1 MESNKKLVESN
12 KKLVESNKKLVESNK
27 KLVESNK
34 KLVESNNKLV
44 ESNKKLVESNK
55 KLVES
60 NKKLVES
67 NNKLVESRIKHTELS
82 NIKVFKGVRLR
93 KAIRLLVLTAATVVA
108 VCFIGAGGCGRREA
122 LKAPSPEVIQA
133 PPETTAQVKATPL
146 DTFGAKAVYR
156 GVQELQEEIGRA
168 KGAGGLR
175 ERDSLRVLLGRAL
188 SEFREYRASGAAFD
202 SVSKTGPPAPWTEEA
217 FFEGG
222 RAYLL
227 DEQYGPGL
235 AMLLAARS
243 AYPEKVRERSTGLLI
258 GYAYE
263 GLKQYGKAQ
272 EEYELLIMNGAPLED
287 YAKLRLGVVYRK
299 MGKRA
304 AGNRILEGL
313 AAQGR
318 GAGPEHPR
326 AGGSAVGQLARAE
339 LAAGRKKKEIKMPA
353 LPATPDTS
361 QEAKLKGGFSYA
373 KRLMKRGNY
382 TAAIRS
388 FSKVAK
394 AGGSRGAEAR
404 YYVGRCYEFMGE
416 LEGALENYRLAQ
428 SGGPKSGIADDALW
442 RAGLAS
448 FKLGRPDEAIKDWGR
463 VLAEYP
469 KSQFYEESAFWSGRC
484 WEGKGEKGKAIA
496 SYRKVC
502 EEDPFQ
508 YYAFKA
514 RERITL
520 LDTTAK
526 DPPAPRPPLGSDTLT
541 TGEWFARWGAGGKDL
556 ARDSAR
562 WSGTLKRPY
571 VLRGIALL
579 EAGFLREGAMEL
591 APLEE
596 EYRTTPYALWQL
608 GKIYEKAG
616 ADSRVI
622 WCGRRILRLAPP
634 AERPDVTQEVIAMM
648 YPVRFARTILEQGAR
663 WKVDPAFTLGII
675 REESRFR
682 GRDVSRA
689 GARGLMQVMP
699 RTGKVIARQL
709 GIEGFETGDLFDP
722 YTSLTF
728 GIYYLSS
735 VRQDVGDQR
744 ELIAA
749 GYNAGPG
756 AVVLWAAKGAGGSVP
771 DLPAFIE
778 DIPYLE
784 TREYVKTVLGST
796 WTYEQRFGRMGRK
809 GDNP

>member
-1 MESNKKLVESN
+1 MR
-12 KKLVESNKKLVESNK
+12 
-27 KLVESNK
+27 
-34 KLVESNNKLV
+34 
-44 ESNKKLVESNK
+44 
-55 KLVES
+55 
-60 NKKLVES
+60 
-67 NNKLVESRIKHTELS
+67 RIKKT
-82 NIKVFKGVRLR
+82 
-93 KAIRLLVLTAATVVA
+93 LVLAAATIVA
-108 VCFIGAGGCGRREA
+108 VCFMGAGGCGEKA
-122 LKAPSPEVIQA
+122 GLKAPSQEVIQA
-133 PPETTAQVKATPL
+133 PPETTAQVKAPP
-146 DTFGAKAVYR
+146 DTFDAKAVYR
-156 GVQELQEEIGRA
+156 GVQELQEEIHRA
-168 KGAGGLR
+168 KSPR
-175 ERDSLRVLLGRAL
+175 ERDSLRVLMGRAL
-188 SEFREYRASGAAFD
+188 SEFREYRASGAAYD

-217 FFEGG
+217 LFEGG

-272 EEYELLIMNGAPLED
+272 EEYELLIMNGAPLEE

-299 MGKRA
+299 MGKRT

-318 GAGPEHPR
+318 G
-326 AGGSAVGQLARAE
+326 SAVGQLARAE
-339 LAAGRKKKEIKMPA
+339 LSTGRKKKEIKMPA

-448 FKLGRPDEAIKDWGR
+448 FKLGRPDEATKDWGR

-526 DPPAPRPPLGSDTLT
+526 DPPAPLGSDTLT

-562 WSGTLKRPY
+562 WEGTLKRPY

-591 APLEE
+591 APLEQ

-663 WKVDPAFTLGII
+663 WKVDPAFALGII

-709 GIEGFETGDLFDP
+709 GIEGFEVGDLFDP

-756 AVVLWAAKGAGGSVP
+756 AVRLWAAEGGAVP
-771 DLPAFIE
+771 DIPVFIE

-809 GDNP
+809 GSNP

>member
-1 MESNKKLVESN
+1 MR
-12 KKLVESNKKLVESNK
+12 
-27 KLVESNK
+27 
-34 KLVESNNKLV
+34 
-44 ESNKKLVESNK
+44 
-55 KLVES
+55 
-60 NKKLVES
+60 
-67 NNKLVESRIKHTELS
+67 RIKKT
-82 NIKVFKGVRLR
+82 
-93 KAIRLLVLTAATVVA
+93 LVLAAATIVA
-108 VCFIGAGGCGRREA
+108 VCFMGGCGEKA
-122 LKAPSPEVIQA
+122 GLKAPSPEVIKA
-133 PPETTAQVKATPL
+133 PPETTARVKVPP

-156 GVQELQEEIGRA
+156 GVQELQEEIQRA
-168 KGAGGLR
+168 KSPR

-188 SEFREYRASGAAFD
+188 SEFREYRASGAAYD

-217 FFEGG
+217 LFEGG
-222 RAYLL
+222 RSYLL

-235 AMLLAARS
+235 TMLLAARS
-243 AYPEKVRERSTGLLI
+243 AYPERARERSLGLLV

-263 GLKQYGKAQ
+263 SLKQYDKAQ

-299 MGKRA
+299 MGKHS
-304 AGNRILEGL
+304 AGNRILEDL
-313 AAQGR
+313 ATQGR
-318 GAGPEHPR
+318 GAG
-326 AGGSAVGQLARAE
+326 GSAVEQLARAE
-339 LAAGRKKKEIKMPA
+339 LATDRRGRGKKEIKMPA

-361 QEAKLKGGFSYA
+361 QEAKLRGGFSYA

-394 AGGSRGAEAR
+394 AGGSRGAEAQ

-416 LEGALENYRLAQ
+416 LEKALENYRLAQ
-428 SGGPKSGIADDALW
+428 SGGPKTGIADDALW

-448 FKLGRPDEAIKDWGR
+448 YKLGRCDEAITDWGQ
-463 VLAEYP
+463 VLAGYP

-496 SYRKVC
+496 SYRKVE

-514 RERITL
+514 RERINL

-526 DPPAPRPPLGSDTLT
+526 DPLGSDTLT
-541 TGEWFARWGAGGKDL
+541 TREWFARWSKDL

-571 VLRGIALL
+571 VLRGLALL
-579 EAGFLREGAMEL
+579 EAGLLREGTMEL
-591 APLEE
+591 APLEQ

-634 AERPDVTQEVIAMM
+634 AERPQVTQEVIAMM

-663 WKVDPAFTLGII
+663 WKVDPAFTLGIV

-709 GIEGFETGDLFDP
+709 GIEDFKVGDLFDP

-735 VRQDVGDQR
+735 VSQDVGDQK

-749 GYNAGPG
+749 GYNAGPL
-756 AVVLWAAKGAGGSVP
+756 AVAEWKSMKSTQDMAAF
-771 DLPAFIE
+771 LE

-809 GDNP
+809 GGNL

>member
-1 MESNKKLVESN
+1 M
-12 KKLVESNKKLVESNK
+12 
-27 KLVESNK
+27 
-34 KLVESNNKLV
+34 
-44 ESNKKLVESNK
+44 
-55 KLVES
+55 
-60 NKKLVES
+60 
-67 NNKLVESRIKHTELS
+67 I
-82 NIKVFKGVRLR
+82 VFKELR
-93 KAIRLLVLTAATVVA
+93 QTEAVRLLVLTAATLVA

-122 LKAPSPEVIQA
+122 LKAPSPEVIKA
-133 PPETTAQVKATPL
+133 PPETTAQVKAPR

-217 FFEGG
+217 LFEGG

-243 AYPEKVRERSTGLLI
+243 AYPEKAREKSTGLLI

-263 GLKQYGKAQ
+263 GLKQYDKAQ
-272 EEYELLIMNGAPLED
+272 EENELLIMNGAPLED

-318 GAGPEHPR
+318 GAG
-326 AGGSAVGQLARAE
+326 GSAVGQLARAE
-339 LAAGRKKKEIKMPA
+339 LATGRKKKEIKMPA

-404 YYVGRCYEFMGE
+404 FYIGRCHEFMGE
-416 LEGALENYRLAQ
+416 LEGALLNYRLAQ

-484 WEGKGEKGKAIA
+484 WEGKGEKEKAIS

-514 RERITL
+514 RERIAL

-541 TGEWFARWGAGGKDL
+541 TGKWFARWSKDL
-556 ARDSAR
+556 ALDSAR

-608 GKIYEKAG
+608 GKIYEKTG

-634 AERPDVTQEVIAMM
+634 AERPDVPQEVIAMM

-735 VRQDVGDQR
+735 VRQDVGDR
-744 ELIAA
+744 KELIAA
-749 GYNAGPG
+749 GYNAGPL
-756 AVVLWAAKGAGGSVP
+756 AVAEWMSMKSTQDMA
-771 DLPAFIE
+771 AFIE

-809 GDNP
+809 GSIP

>member
-1 MESNKKLVESN
+1 M
-12 KKLVESNKKLVESNK
+12 
-27 KLVESNK
+27 
-34 KLVESNNKLV
+34 
-44 ESNKKLVESNK
+44 
-55 KLVES
+55 
-60 NKKLVES
+60 
-67 NNKLVESRIKHTELS
+67 
-82 NIKVFKGVRLR
+82 
-93 KAIRLLVLTAATVVA
+93 VLAAATIVA
-108 VCFIGAGGCGRREA
+108 VCFMGAGGCGRREA

-133 PPETTAQVKATPL
+133 PPETTARVKAPR

-156 GVQELQEEIGRA
+156 GVQELQEEIQRA
-168 KGAGGLR
+168 KSPR
-175 ERDSLRVLLGRAL
+175 ERDSLRILLGRAL
-188 SEFREYRASGAAFD
+188 SEFREYRASGTAFD
-202 SVSKTGPPAPWTEEA
+202 SVSKTGQWAEEA
-217 FFEGG
+217 LFEGG

-235 AMLLAARS
+235 AMLLAARR
-243 AYPEKVRERSTGLLI
+243 AYPERTREKSTGLLI

-299 MGKRA
+299 MGKRV

-313 AAQGR
+313 ATQGR
-318 GAGPEHPR
+318 GAGGR
-326 AGGSAVGQLARAE
+326 AVALLAKAE
-339 LAAGRKKKEIKMPA
+339 LATGRKKKEIKMPA

-361 QEAKLKGGFSYA
+361 QEAKLRGGFSYA

-404 YYVGRCYEFMGE
+404 YYVGRCYEFIGE
-416 LEGALENYRLAQ
+416 LEKALENYRLAQ

-448 FKLGRPDEAIKDWGR
+448 YKLGRPDEAIKDWGQ
-463 VLAEYP
+463 VLTEYP

-496 SYRKVC
+496 SYRKVF

-520 LDTTAK
+520 LDTTAN
-526 DPPAPRPPLGSDTLT
+526 DPLGSDTLT
-541 TGEWFARWGAGGKDL
+541 TGEWFARWSKDL

-571 VLRGIALL
+571 VLRGLALL

-591 APLEE
+591 APLEQ

-709 GIEGFETGDLFDP
+709 GIEGFEVGDLFDP

-749 GYNAGPG
+749 GYNAGPM
-756 AVVLWAAKGAGGSVP
+756 AVAEWASMKSTQDMA
-771 DLPAFIE
+771 AFIE
-778 DIPYLE
+778 DIPFLE

-809 GDNP
+809 GSIP

>member
-1 MESNKKLVESN
+1 M
-12 KKLVESNKKLVESNK
+12 
-27 KLVESNK
+27 
-34 KLVESNNKLV
+34 
-44 ESNKKLVESNK
+44 
-55 KLVES
+55 
-60 NKKLVES
+60 
-67 NNKLVESRIKHTELS
+67 I
-82 NIKVFKGVRLR
+82 VFKGLR
-93 KAIRLLVLTAATVVA
+93 QTEAVRLLVLTAATLVA

-122 LKAPSPEVIQA
+122 LKAPTKEVIQA
-133 PPETTAQVKATPL
+133 PPETTARVKAPL

-156 GVQELQEEIGRA
+156 GVRELEEELGRA
-168 KGAGGLR
+168 KSPR

-188 SEFREYRASGAAFD
+188 SEFREYLASGAAFD

-217 FFEGG
+217 LFEGG

-299 MGKRA
+299 MGKRS
-304 AGNRILEGL
+304 AGNRVLEGL
-313 AAQGR
+313 ATQGR
-318 GAGPEHPR
+318 G

-339 LAAGRKKKEIKMPA
+339 LATGRKKKEIKMPA

-361 QEAKLKGGFSYA
+361 QEAKLRGGFSYA

-394 AGGSRGAEAR
+394 AGGSRGAEAQ

-416 LEGALENYRLAQ
+416 IERALENYRLAQ
-428 SGGPKSGIADDALW
+428 SVGPKSGIADDALW

-448 FKLGRPDEAIKDWGR
+448 YKLGRCDEAIKDWGQ
-463 VLAEYP
+463 VLALYP

-484 WEGKGEKGKAIA
+484 WEGKGEKGKAIS

-526 DPPAPRPPLGSDTLT
+526 DPPAPLGSDTLT
-541 TGEWFARWGAGGKDL
+541 TGEWVARWSKDL